1 MHCNRQRV
9 FDEISRWQV
18 RDQPV
23 KTATTWLLSRE
34 SGHEA
39 KEEQC
44 PWTKT
49 DGGTGSKIP
58 ALEHDVDSREG
69 VIMLSQAG
77 ETGARSKISDVCQ

>member
-9 FDEISRWQV
+9 FDEISRWQI

-34 SGHEA
+34 SGHEGQ
-39 KEEQC
+39 KRDI
-44 PWTKT
+44 TLDKT
-49 DGGTGSKIP
+49 DGGTGSQMP
-58 ALEHDVDSREG
+58 ALEHGVDSREG

-77 ETGARSKISDVCQ
+77 KTVVPSKNSDVCQ